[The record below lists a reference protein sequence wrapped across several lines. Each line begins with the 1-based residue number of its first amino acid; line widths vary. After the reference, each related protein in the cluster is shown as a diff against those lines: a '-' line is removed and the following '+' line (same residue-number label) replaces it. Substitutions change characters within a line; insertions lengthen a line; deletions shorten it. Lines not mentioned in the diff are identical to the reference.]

1 MTANA
6 AVRFPS
12 SPPHAAATEVARAKV
27 TGRTPLEQLL
37 HALNQPL
44 TGLQCSM
51 EVALAAPRTLEQYV
65 RGLQDGLELT
75 DRMRALVGAIREVTD
90 MEDKKNAVRNHEEWS
105 IADVNTVLRTAL
117 DDLAPV
123 AEVKGVRVEFERNG
137 VGTCEGTS
145 AMVAQRRVLETA
157 AFRLFE
163 SALASA
169 VTDSTLCI
177 ALGGDGGNPKMA
189 DWLRTSWHAGSPPS
203 VVWRAEIGLLVSQAS
218 FEQLG
223 AAWERKCSGAIET
236 VTIRLSGSTAKQP

>member
-1 MTANA
+1 MKANA

-12 SPPHAAATEVARAKV
+12 PPPHAAATEVAPGKV

-65 RGLQDGLELT
+65 RGVRDGLELT
-75 DRMRALVGAIREVTD
+75 DRMRTLVGAIREVTD
-90 MEDKKNAVRNHEEWS
+90 MEDKKNAVRNHEAWS
-105 IADVNTVLRTAL
+105 VADVTTVLQTTL

-123 AEVKGVRVEFERNG
+123 AEVKNVRVAFERIG
-137 VGTCEGTS
+137 AGCCEGAS
-145 AMVAQRRVLETA
+145 VIAQQRRILETA

-169 VTDSTLCI
+169 VTDTTLCI
-177 ALGGDGGNPKMA
+177 AIGGEGGNPKTA

-203 VVWRAEIGLLVSQAS
+203 VAWRAEIGLLVSQAS

-223 AAWERKCSGAIET
+223 AAWERQCSGAMET
-236 VTIRLSGSTAKQP
+236 VTIRLGGTTAKQQ

>member
-117 DDLAPV
+117 DDLAP
-123 AEVKGVRVEFERNG
+123 AHDEARDRRAGCAGAFGSRVDANLFPPGEIDSSHRDA
-137 VGTCEGTS
+137 TS
-145 AMVAQRRVLETA
+145 
-157 AFRLFE
+157 
-163 SALASA
+163 
-169 VTDSTLCI
+169 
-177 ALGGDGGNPKMA
+177 GGDSRGA
-189 DWLRTSWHAGSPPS
+189 VFSLSAISEL
-203 VVWRAEIGLLVSQAS
+203 EIPRVK
-218 FEQLG
+218 
-223 AAWERKCSGAIET
+223 R
-236 VTIRLSGSTAKQP
+236 

>member
-27 TGRTPLEQLL
+27 TGRPPLEQLL

-65 RGLQDGLELT
+65 RGLQDGLELP
-75 DRMRALVGAIREVTD
+75 DRMRALGGGIREVTD

-145 AMVAQRRVLETA
+145 AMVARRGVFETA

-163 SALASA
+163 SAL
-169 VTDSTLCI
+169 
-177 ALGGDGGNPKMA
+177 
-189 DWLRTSWHAGSPPS
+189 
-203 VVWRAEIGLLVSQAS
+203 
-218 FEQLG
+218 
-223 AAWERKCSGAIET
+223 
-236 VTIRLSGSTAKQP
+236 